1 MSAMTLE
8 QGAIAALGIIW
19 GCLVWMF
26 KAERQNSIQREKS
39 CQETNARLEDKLR
52 DVAQEVGT
60 VRGKLE
66 MFERCTVPA
75 CPFTDEEQRNLSRA
89 SKVALEKKKKRL

>member
-1 MSAMTLE
+1 MSLE
-8 QGAIAALGIIW
+8 QAAIAALGIIW

-26 KAERQNSIQREKS
+26 KAERQNSIQREKA

-60 VRGKLE
+60 VRGQLE
-66 MFERCTVPA
+66 MFERCRVEA
-75 CPFTDEEQRNLSRA
+75 CPFTDEEKRALSRA
-89 SKVALEKKKKRL
+89 SRVAKDKERRRLES